1 MPDGHPKH
9 ERWNAVVEMVGEWW
23 NGISLRTKITGVT
36 VLVLAFGLLIAG
48 IGTMAILKPALANQ
62 VEAQLSTITESKV
75 RAYLDGDVNA
85 FEMTQSDLYMALY
98 SADGRL
104 VDTSWSNDERIVP
117 DMDPVIRFDKALAS
131 AEAAQPVMATSE
143 VGGTEFRGRWVAIST
158 PTCES
163 CAVVYVAVSMRTT
176 DTIVATYLTIFFG
189 LGLGVIVLGALLTR
203 VLVTNTF
210 LPLRDVEHTAARIAD
225 GDFSQRLSG
234 ATPNTEVGRL
244 NRSLNT
250 MLARIDRAFRDRA
263 RANEQ
268 MRRFVGDASH
278 ELRTPLVTVRGYAEL
293 YRMGALQK
301 PEDVA
306 QAMERIEKEAIRMG
320 GLVEDLLELARLD
333 ETKPLRLER
342 VDLTPIARDAVLD
355 ARAASP
361 GRDVRVVIDTPP
373 PRVTQT
379 TRAEDVP
386 TAAPPLPTINRPRSG
401 TAPATGPMA
410 LAAGT
415 LARLRSRRPRKGSED
430 EQQPL
435 TLNPI
440 VQMTAPTPDVPAVVW
455 AEENKL
461 RQVVAN
467 LMGNALRFTPAD
479 SPLEVGVSADPFTG
493 RATIAVIDHGEGIPL
508 QIRDKIF
515 QRFWRADTSRTRET
529 GGSGLGLA
537 IVSSIVAAHQGTVTV
552 VETPGGGATFR
563 VELPLA
569 GPADVDPADKGDAHP
584 ARTQPNMFDDTVLED
599 RVTEGDAGRT
609 AGTPPHS

>member
-1 MPDGHPKH
+1 MTGAAAKT
-9 ERWNAVVEMVGEWW
+9 ESWSAFVEKSGEWW

-48 IGTMAILKPALANQ
+48 IGTMAILKPALVTQ
-62 VEAQLSTITESKV
+62 VKTQLSTLSESKV
-75 RAYLDGDVNA
+75 RAYLDGDASA
-85 FEMTQSDLYMALY
+85 FSMAAQNDLYMALY
-98 SADGRL
+98 AGDGTL
-104 VDTSWSNDERIVP
+104 VDRSWDGDDRLAPRVEAHLDVE
-117 DMDPVIRFDKALAS
+117 KALAS
-131 AEAAQPVMATSE
+131 TGPMDFVGTTSE
-143 VGGTEFRGRWVAIST
+143 VGSTEFLGRFVPVSIGG
-158 PTCES
+158 CDS
-163 CAVVYVAVSMRTT
+163 CAIVYVAASMRGT

-210 LPLRDVEHTAARIAD
+210 LPLREVEHTAARIAD

-333 ETKPLRLER
+333 ETKPLRLEP
-342 VDLTPIARDAVLD
+342 VDLTPIARDAVMD

-373 PRVTQT
+373 RRISTISRP
-379 TRAEDVP
+379 EDVP
-386 TAAPPLPTINRPRSG
+386 VQAPPPPTINKPRGAGAS
-401 TAPATGPMA
+401 TATGPMA

-415 LARLRSRRPRKGSED
+415 RARLRSRRPRTGAED
-430 EQQPL
+430 AAPTL

-440 VQMTAPTPDVPAVVW
+440 VHATGPTPTVPAIVY

-461 RQVVAN
+461 RQVIAN
-467 LMGNALRFTPAD
+467 LMGNALRFTPPD
-479 SPLEVGVSADPFTG
+479 SPLEVGVSADPTTG
-493 RATIAVIDHGEGIPL
+493 RATIAVIDHGEGIPP

-537 IVSSIVAAHQGTVTV
+537 IVSSIIAAHHGTVSV

-569 GPADVDPADKGDAHP
+569 APRDPESDDAGNGASPSASGPADDRSSGPREADD
-584 ARTQPNMFDDTVLED
+584 
-599 RVTEGDAGRT
+599 
-609 AGTPPHS
+609 